1 VWVSVV
7 LGINAKCNLTK
18 EKYEMINPVLI
29 LDLDGVLITTPMWK
43 PEEIESDG
51 YSKFNEKCVS
61 NLNHFLSLS
70 DFEIWLSST
79 RRTVKLLD
87 EFNLIFFN
95 RNITIPIMGFSPEY
109 PNCKNRR
116 EEVLRFIEEFATSEF
131 IIFDDDKPLNGLNE
145 KHKERLVL
153 TDLLKGLDDEKLE
166 LT

>member
-1 VWVSVV
+1 
-7 LGINAKCNLTK
+7 
-18 EKYEMINPVLI
+18 
-29 LDLDGVLITTPMWK
+29 
-43 PEEIESDG
+43 
-51 YSKFNEKCVS
+51 
-61 NLNHFLSLS
+61 
-70 DFEIWLSST
+70 
-79 RRTVKLLD
+79 
-87 EFNLIFFN
+87 
-95 RNITIPIMGFSPEY
+95 MGFSPEY